1 MHFQLNCKDFV
12 SEVCPYA
19 DMPISLFG
27 KRIWIKILKEFT
39 KSDVYSSRM
48 KQVRLHLIIFILL
61 SLIAFWISYIIIY
74 GNGGIVNRAN
84 IAMELRA
91 LEHEIQELEKEKEM
105 LEWEMKN
112 LNENRRYIESVA
124 RELGFKKKD
133 EIIFKFIKKN
143 EVP

>member
-1 MHFQLNCKDFV
+1 
-12 SEVCPYA
+12 
-19 DMPISLFG
+19 MPISLFG